1 MIDYQVYLYAGSIIF
16 LSLLSTLLVTS
27 LVIAKRNNKKL
38 EERLANREEIANESY
53 VRFLVTSRDEAFA
66 YIADVQDK
74 LEKFKTKIEPQ
85 LDYYNTYGVVIP
97 GLHNILAKEVSEA
110 YEELKAIMPEDNKEK

>member
-53 VRFLVTSRDEAFA
+53 VRFLITSRDEAFA